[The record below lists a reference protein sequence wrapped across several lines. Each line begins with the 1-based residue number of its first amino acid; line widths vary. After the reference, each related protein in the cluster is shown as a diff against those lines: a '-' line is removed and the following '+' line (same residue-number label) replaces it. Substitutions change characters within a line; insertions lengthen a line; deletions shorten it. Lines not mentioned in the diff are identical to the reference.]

1 MDGYERRKEWS
12 KVKRPW
18 EGKVEIRGRKEG
30 KRERGKKGK
39 SLRASEREQV
49 STTYLLVVAL
59 LLTLST
65 PQGR

>member
-30 KRERGKKGK
+30 KREKRKELESLGK
-39 SLRASEREQV
+39 RAGLNKV
-49 STTYLLVVAL
+49 
-59 LLTLST
+59 LTGST